1 MESMTGFGSASA
13 ENGISWTWTIRSVNG
28 KTMDVRVRLPSGYDF
43 LEQSLREALRKNFVR
58 GSFTASLEVSED
70 NEKSSSFVI
79 NEDLL
84 KKLCRLATEYQ
95 DTYPHLR
102 PASIDG
108 LMNVRGVVESAQDPK
123 DALEKRKEALI
134 ASLEEAVKALK
145 ASRRAEGIKMEAPLT
160 DQIDKIE
167 ELIKKAQSLA
177 GVQPERIKNAL
188 KERFEA
194 LKESVSD
201 VSEDRF
207 LQEVSVLMLRA
218 DVREELDRL
227 EAHVKTARELLLENG
242 AVGKKID
249 FLCQEFNRETNTLCS
264 KSSDIELTRIGMA
277 LKSVIDQFREQIQNI
292 E

>member
-123 DALEKRKEALI
+123 DALEKRKEAL
-134 ASLEEAVKALK
+134 K

-167 ELIKKAQSLA
+167 ELVKKAQSLA